1 MHRIMPSRTSL
12 WSQGRLEYT
21 RDKSRDLRDSLERI
35 LGESLEDV
43 SVRMLKQSERNGAVM
58 VLQWRNV
65 VISERQ
71 LCPGV
76 YLINIIVPGMVEIV
90 TDAGHEQD

>member
-1 MHRIMPSRTSL
+1 
-12 WSQGRLEYT
+12 
-21 RDKSRDLRDSLERI
+21 
-35 LGESLEDV
+35 
-43 SVRMLKQSERNGAVM
+43 M

-76 YLINIIVPGMVEIV
+76 YLINVIVPGMVEIV
-90 TDAGHEQD
+90 ADAGHEQD